1 MCKVSENGG
10 VCTELGSNPE
20 FWSRTVPLP
29 KPDEALVAMDTF
41 EASYRALLSGD
52 ISKARELL
60 SHIPSHQMQTWF
72 DMHAQNVSTLRFRGL
87 GSIAPVIV
95 STELDPKKTFSHLSP
110 QIYRRD
116 NFHCR
121 YCGSKVAPRSF
132 FTRFSNL
139 IGDDAFYIGRANRE
153 MPGIYLLFVA
163 TLDHVT
169 PHRLGGRTDASNLV
183 TSCWPC
189 NYGKMEYTLEQIGI
203 DDPRLTPPVEDKA
216 WVSFVSKNS

>member
-1 MCKVSENGG
+1 MCKVSENRGI
-10 VCTELGSNPE
+10 CTELGSSPE
-20 FWSRTVPLP
+20 SWSRTVPLP
-29 KPDEALVAMDTF
+29 KPIPAVDAIDTF
-41 EASYRALLSGD
+41 ESSYRAVIAGKLD
-52 ISKARELL
+52 TAKELL
-60 SHIPSHQMQTWF
+60 GQIPSLELQTWF
-72 DMHAQNVSTLRFRGL
+72 DLHAQNVSTPRFRGL
-87 GSIAPVIV
+87 GSLAPIIV

-139 IGDDAFYIGRANRE
+139 IGDDASYIGRANRSR
-153 MPGIYLLFVA
+153 PRIYLLFVA
-163 TLDHVT
+163 TIDHVT
-169 PHRLGGRTDASNLV
+169 SHRLGGRTAARNLV

-189 NYGKMEYTLEQIGI
+189 NYGKMEYTLEQLGM
-203 DDPRLTPPVEDKA
+203 DDPRLTPPIEDNV